1 MAGSILLLKWVVF
14 DFNPLHLRDPHA
26 PAMREL
32 SGLMKDADRTPNVI
46 TILASNADAARVQ
59 AAALEKHPEVAHAI
73 TIDSFVPEDQ
83 AEKLPYIQ
91 EASLLL
97 DAAVN
102 PSTCPRRIPMTKR
115 ARR

>member
-1 MAGSILLLKWVVF
+1 MGGVRFQPAASARS
-14 DFNPLHLRDPHA
+14 PCACHARTLRPDEGCGPHA
-26 PAMREL
+26 QH
-32 SGLMKDADRTPNVI
+32 I
-46 TILASNADAARVQ
+46 TILAPNADAARVQ

-102 PSTCPRRIPMTKR
+102 PFDMPATQR
-115 ARR
+115 